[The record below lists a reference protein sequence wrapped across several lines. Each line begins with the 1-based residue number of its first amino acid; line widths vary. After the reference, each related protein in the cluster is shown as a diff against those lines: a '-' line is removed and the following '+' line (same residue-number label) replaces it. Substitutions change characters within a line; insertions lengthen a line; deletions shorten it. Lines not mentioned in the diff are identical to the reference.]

1 MKCLRVLCFG
11 LMVGLASPA
20 LVGADVS
27 EYTVKSAYLF
37 NFARFV
43 DWPDSAFAKSTSP
56 LLIGIVGE
64 DPFGSAL
71 TEAVSGKS
79 VGTHPLE
86 VRRFGAYD
94 KSLAGS
100 LKKCQILFVS
110 YSEKENAREILQSLE
125 GTPVLTVSEIEKFL
139 VMGGMILFDQEG
151 AKIVLSV
158 NPNRATDEGLSISS
172 KLLSVSKIFK
182 GE

>member
-1 MKCLRVLCFG
+1 MKSFLVLCFG
-11 LMVGLASPA
+11 LMMGLASPA

-43 DWPDSAFAKSTSP
+43 DWPDNAFAKSTSP
-56 LLIGIVGE
+56 LVIGIVGD

-71 TEAVSGKS
+71 TEAVNGKS
-79 VGTHPLE
+79 VGTHPLA
-86 VRRFGAYD
+86 VKRFGAYD

-110 YSEKENAREILQSLE
+110 YSEKDNAREILQSLE
-125 GTPVLTVSEIEKFL
+125 GAPVLTVSEIEKFL
-139 VMGGMILFDQEG
+139 PLGGMILFDQDGE
-151 AKIVLSV
+151 KIVLDV
-158 NPNRATDEGLSISS
+158 NPNKATDAGMTISS
-172 KLLSVSKIFK
+172 KLLSVSKLYK